1 MKNELKIGWVLI
13 LALGLVFG
21 FLAWLKKSSLFYS
34 GVKVY
39 AWFPDASGLRIGD
52 PVSINGRI
60 LGSLVEFKTPGQD
73 SSGWIGILNFEDN
86 PNLFTDAI
94 AIIQVKEITGGRIID
109 INPGTSRIPFS
120 QSVMPGKTAWDIGA
134 LLREIQPL
142 LAFFQDS
149 TFQQFVRNGN
159 VLMEQAVIL
168 NPKQTFNKLDA
179 ILNQTSNLLAHSN
192 QLMTNPQNGIPVV
205 MRELNSTLIQVQAML
220 DSLHP
225 ILKDATKADIT
236 RTLTETR
243 ALLNETNRFVHSA
256 DSILSFSLKDSST
269 LIGSIMQSTEM
280 KEELQQTLIQLRET
294 LQQIQEGKL
303 KARIRF

>member
-13 LALGLVFG
+13 LALGLIFG

-60 LGSLVEFKTPGQD
+60 MGSLTEFKSPGQD
-73 SSGWIGILNFEDN
+73 SSGWIGILNFEDK
-86 PNLFTDAI
+86 PTLFNDAT
-94 AIIQVKEITGGRIID
+94 AIIQVKEITGGRIVD
-109 INPGTSRIPFS
+109 INPGTSGIPFT
-120 QSVMPGKTAWDIGA
+120 QSVMSGKTAWDIGA

-149 TFQQFVRNGN
+149 AFQQFVRNGN
-159 VLMEQAVIL
+159 VLMEQAASLNPQQTLNKLEVIL
-168 NPKQTFNKLDA
+168 Q
-179 ILNQTSNLLAHSN
+179 QTSTLLAHSN
-192 QLMTNPQNGIPVV
+192 QLLTNPQNGIPVV
-205 MRELNSTLIQVQAML
+205 MRELHTTLLQVQVMLDTLQPILNEASKADLNRTLI
-220 DSLHP
+220 
-225 ILKDATKADIT
+225 
-236 RTLTETR
+236 ETR
-243 ALLNETNRFVHSA
+243 ALLNETSRFVHSA
-256 DSILSFSLKDSST
+256 DSILTISLKDTSN
-269 LIGSIMQSTEM
+269 LIGFVMQSPVM
-280 KEELQQTLIQLRET
+280 KEELHQTLIQLRET